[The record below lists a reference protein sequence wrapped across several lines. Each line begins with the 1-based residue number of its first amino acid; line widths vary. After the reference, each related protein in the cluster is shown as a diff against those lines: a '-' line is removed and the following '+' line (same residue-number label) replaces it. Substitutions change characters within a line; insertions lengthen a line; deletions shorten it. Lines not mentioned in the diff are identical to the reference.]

1 MILNAHQKHKLAGSE
16 KSLQGKVVRF
26 VQDKN
31 GKVEITIGTNG
42 D

>member
-1 MILNAHQKHKLAGSE
+1 
-16 KSLQGKVVRF
+16 VRF

-42 D
+42 DWRERLHREWS